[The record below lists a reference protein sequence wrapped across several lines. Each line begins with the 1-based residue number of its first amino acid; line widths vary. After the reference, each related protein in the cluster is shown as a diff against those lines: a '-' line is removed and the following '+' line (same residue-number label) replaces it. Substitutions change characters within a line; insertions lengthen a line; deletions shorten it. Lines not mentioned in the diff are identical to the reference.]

1 MILTDEV
8 MINFNYIKG
17 IYEKQISCEESWYG
31 YDVAPFRKNLLL
43 EANMNLY
50 IRDRKT
56 LERESFVEL
65 HESYQLDADCV
76 YELKDGSFLCGMS
89 NKYNNIL
96 RQYAYS
102 NNNIIELSKLSFAG
116 YKDNFKFIHQLKN
129 GNIVCSISNEE
140 YFMLK

>member
-1 MILTDEV
+1 MGI
-8 MINFNYIKG
+8 FNYIKG
-17 IYEKQISCEESWYG
+17 IYETKITCLERWYE
-31 YDVAPFRKNLLL
+31 YDVCFFRNDLYL
-43 EANMNLY
+43 EGNMNIY

-56 LERESFVEL
+56 LERKCYVEL
-65 HESYQLDADCV
+65 HESCQLDADYV
-76 YELKDGSFLCGMS
+76 YELNDGTFLCGMS

-116 YKDNFKFIHQLKN
+116 YKDIFNSIRQLKN
-129 GNIVCSISNEE
+129 GNIICSISNQE